1 MPPREDIM
9 ITSTPEFA
17 RVTLRGTITKIVS
30 YHPDAEHVQ
39 RTALQFTL
47 TTTRKTLYKRDG
59 TTKSTSM
66 DIPCVVFGK
75 LAQTL
80 YETFAW
86 ALPLKVYGEGNLNVR
101 PVDSALEVLVTKLYT
116 DEVFDPTSDC
126 SDIFFEEAP

>member
-1 MPPREDIM
+1 M

-39 RTALQFTL
+39 RTTLQFTL
-47 TTTRKTLYKRDG
+47 TTTRKSLYKRTG
-59 TTKSTSM
+59 EMKETSM

-80 YETFAW
+80 YDTFAW
-86 ALPLKVYGEGNLNVR
+86 ALPLKVYGDGSLNVR
-101 PVDSALEVLVTKLYT
+101 PIDGALEVLVTKLYT
-116 DEVFDPTSDC
+116 DEVFEPTQVDF
-126 SDIFFEEAP
+126 DLGDTVDVF

>member
-1 MPPREDIM
+1 M

-39 RTALQFTL
+39 RTTLQFAL
-47 TTTRKTLYKRDG
+47 TTTRKSLYKRTG
-59 TTKSTSM
+59 EMKETSM

-86 ALPLKVYGEGNLNVR
+86 ALPLKVYGEGSLNVR
-101 PVDSALEVLVTKLYT
+101 PIDGALEVLVTKLYT
-116 DEVFDPTSDC
+116 DEVFEPAQVD
-126 SDIFFEEAP
+126 FETNDGLDVF

>member
-1 MPPREDIM
+1 M

-30 YHPDAEHVQ
+30 YHPDSDHIQ

-47 TTTRKTLYKRDG
+47 TTTRKSVYKRTG
-59 TTKSTSM
+59 ELKEACM

-80 YETFAW
+80 YDTFAW
-86 ALPLKVYGEGNLNVR
+86 ALPLKVYGDGSLNVR
-101 PVDSALEVLVTKLYT
+101 PIDGALEVLVTKLYT
-116 DEVFDPTSDC
+116 DEVFEPAQIDFDAN
-126 SDIFFEEAP
+126 DGLDAF